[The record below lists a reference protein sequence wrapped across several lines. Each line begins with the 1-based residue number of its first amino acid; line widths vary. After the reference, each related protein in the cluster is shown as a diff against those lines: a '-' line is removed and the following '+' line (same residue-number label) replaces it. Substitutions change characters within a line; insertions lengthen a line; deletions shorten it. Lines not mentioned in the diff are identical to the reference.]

1 MPSER
6 EWDCKQ
12 CGRKVF
18 SFGYQDVDC
27 ECGAC
32 YNGSGQL
39 LRSDWRSNPSCYN
52 SEIGDMEGYEI
63 AALRRDA
70 ELEGYTNG

>member
-12 CGRKVF
+12 CGRKVV
-18 SFGYQDVDC
+18 SFGGRDIDC

-32 YNGSGQL
+32 YNGFGQR
-39 LRSDWRSNPSCYN
+39 LRSDWRSNLSCYN